1 MSWGGRAI
9 AAWRASVIAVYGTRC
24 CLCGEPIDLARRWPD
39 PRSFTVEHTTPRSR
53 GGRDNLANMRPAH
66 LGCNSARGN
75 RPIPPGPA
83 ERTDRTRR
91 PRRTGRFSVTR
102 RLPEVPA
109 LPVSPPDPQKK
120 P

>member
-9 AAWRASVIAVYGTRC
+9 AAWRRAVIAVYGTRC
-24 CLCGEPIDLARRWPD
+24 CLCGEAIDLARRWPD
-39 PRSFTVEHTTPRSR
+39 PRSFTVEHTTPRSH
-53 GGRDNLANMRPAH
+53 GGRDNLANLRPAH

-75 RPIPPGPA
+75 RP
-83 ERTDRTRR
+83 TDRPAASPARR
-91 PRRTGRFSVTR
+91 PRRTGRFSGD
-102 RLPEVPA
+102 PAASEVPP